1 MSLRSLWQKLILLT
15 STVPTYT
22 PPAENLVETPGEGHE
37 SSSTVWKGW
46 VCATVIALFG
56 ISTLEREHQLF
67 YQLVEAPDPVG
78 RDFAVYY
85 VAGRVASGEGEGR
98 LYYSPSGNKT
108 ARSRELLQ
116 GSIPSNTAWSNV
128 AASSLGRTTTTY
140 YIYPPFFAVLFSP
153 LARLRPR
160 DAYFLWRGLSL
171 AMLVISA
178 NLILRS
184 FLPKKD
190 LSVVLIATIGV
201 LSFFP
206 FAETLYEGQVSC
218 LILFLWTLG
227 FYCARNR
234 KTALSAACFAIGT
247 AVKLTPAI
255 VVPILILRRQWKWLV
270 SYFATVSAL
279 LLFSIWRIGWQAHKF
294 YVSEVL
300 PSMSA
305 GIAGYLPK
313 SLGTVIRNIY
323 WERAIFGPS
332 DSWDLPPYLNLLTK
346 TCSLAL
352 YAGVLC
358 YFWKQRKSGEVA
370 LSRELAIAALL
381 SLLISPLT
389 WRHHFVLVLLPL
401 ICAWLQSRAHSTKT
415 RLYALA
421 LVTISIGTPLA
432 DFILL
437 RVHHG
442 LLQAFL
448 SSAFLLGGS
457 TLLLLCLQDYRQTEH
472 VPAPEARQPATHH
485 LRRAA

>member
-206 FAETLYEGQVSC
+206 FCGDLVRRTSQLFDFVS
-218 LILFLWTLG
+218 LDPWILL
-227 FYCARNR
+227 CPKPQNCS
-234 KTALSAACFAIGT
+234 LSRLLRDRDCREAHTCDCGSDIDPPSP
-247 AVKLTPAI
+247 VE
-255 VVPILILRRQWKWLV
+255 VVSLILRDR
-270 SYFATVSAL
+270 
-279 LLFSIWRIGWQAHKF
+279 
-294 YVSEVL
+294 
-300 PSMSA
+300 
-305 GIAGYLPK
+305 
-313 SLGTVIRNIY
+313 LGT
-323 WERAIFGPS
+323 
-332 DSWDLPPYLNLLTK
+332 
-346 TCSLAL
+346 
-352 YAGVLC
+352 
-358 YFWKQRKSGEVA
+358 
-370 LSRELAIAALL
+370 AA
-381 SLLISPLT
+381 
-389 WRHHFVLVLLPL
+389 FFD
-401 ICAWLQSRAHSTKT
+401 
-415 RLYALA
+415 
-421 LVTISIGTPLA
+421 LA
-432 DFILL
+432 DWMASAQVL
-437 RVHHG
+437 R
-442 LLQAFL
+442 L
-448 SSAFLLGGS
+448 
-457 TLLLLCLQDYRQTEH
+457 
-472 VPAPEARQPATHH
+472 
-485 LRRAA
+485 